1 MAPRTVTVG
10 KTQVASIHAKLG
22 VSSRAEAVEVAG
34 LSTIPGPDQ
43 DMS

>member
-1 MAPRTVTVG
+1 MTAG

-43 DMS
+43 HTS